1 MENNIITLTGTVET
15 PPEYSHSVIDEKF
28 FIFIL
33 RVPRL
38 SENDDLLPIT
48 IPESQLDRGLVS
60 IGNKI
65 KVKGQLRSYNKYTQT
80 KTRLI
85 LTVFARG
92 IAPALPDDSEN
103 PNEIFLNG
111 FICKS
116 PIYRRTPFGR
126 EITDL
131 IIAVNRAFN
140 RSDYI
145 PAIAWGKNAVYA
157 ETLEVGSNVMLWGRM
172 QSRNYNK
179 RISEDETQVRTAYE
193 LSITKIELIDS
204 TANFTDTADLS
215 S

>member
-15 PPEYSHSVIDEKF
+15 EAEYSHSVLEERF
-28 FIFIL
+28 YSFTV

-38 SENDDLLPIT
+38 SENDDMLPVT
-48 IPESQLDRGLVS
+48 VSERMLDPML
-60 IGNKI
+60 IQKENKI
-65 KVKGQLRSYNKYTQT
+65 KIKGQLRSYNKYTQT

-85 LTVFARG
+85 LTVFAKELY
-92 IAPALPDDSEN
+92 PAVSEDENN
-103 PNEIFLNG
+103 PNEIFVNG
-111 FICKS
+111 FICKE

-145 PAIAWGKNAVYA
+145 PAIAWGKNAVFS
-157 ETLEVGSNVMLWGRM
+157 EKLEVGSNVMLWGRL

-179 RISEDETQVRTAYE
+179 KISDSETEKRTAYE
-193 LSITKIELIDS
+193 LSITKIEKI
-204 TANFTDTADLS
+204 A
-215 S
+215 